1 MHWLRIVA
9 LPALLALFA
18 LASPA
23 LAQNADPFEQAL
35 QGSSKPVPDGVP
47 SISPDA
53 LVAGSESPDALD
65 TEASSPDARIGH
77 AGSPDTILGHAES
90 PDALVTGSEDVSDL
104 PAASAIDQAPAS
116 IAPAAPLPGD
126 CAQPAGDTG
135 WKTCLSAV
143 QGQLSIARTRLE
155 TAEAAYSRSIT
166 LHVPKGAARLAIIE
180 EKDAASADVAS
191 LGSALA
197 SQVEQARQAGVS
209 SWVIE
214 PYQTQTR
221 DW

>member
-9 LPALLALFA
+9 LPALFALFA

-23 LAQNADPFEQAL
+23 LAQDTDRFEQPV
-35 QGSSKPVPDGVP
+35 QGSSEPVPDGIP
-47 SISPDA
+47 SGSPDA
-53 LVAGSESPDALD
+53 LVKGSESPDALV
-65 TEASSPDARIGH
+65 TEASSPDANLGH
-77 AGSPDTILGHAES
+77 AGSPDANLGHAED
-90 PDALVTGSEDVSDL
+90 PDALVQDSYDVSDL

-116 IAPAAPLPGD
+116 IAPAPPLPGV
-126 CAQPAGDTG
+126 CTRPAGDAG

-155 TAEAAYSRSIT
+155 TADAAYSRSIT
-166 LHVPKGAARLAIIE
+166 LHVPTGAARLAIIE

-214 PYQTQTR
+214 PYQPQTQ
-221 DW
+221 D